1 MDMPKIITRLRP
13 VRSGGTAHTLY
24 NPDMRRTFIPSL
36 LLAGLVSA
44 CTGQTI
50 KPAEML
56 DEKTGVTV
64 GALQEPI
71 EFVEDAKLGGGGPD
85 RRSSFAY
92 VGPVEWDTS
101 GEISY
106 GLWIHVAPGNDQAVG
121 DIRSPGGASLLLDDG
136 SVPLSP
142 LTGTLQTG
150 SNPYHPVASWGQTA
164 YFHFDVALLKRMA
177 SSQKMVLAFHGVEVP
192 VVDFTPTQDV
202 RDTLIR
208 FEHARGITD
217 D

>member
-1 MDMPKIITRLRP
+1 
-13 VRSGGTAHTLY
+13 
-24 NPDMRRTFIPSL
+24 MRRTFVPSL

-44 CTGQTI
+44 CAGQTI

-71 EFVEDAKLGGGGPD
+71 EFIEDAKLGAAGSD
-85 RRSSFAY
+85 RRSTFAY
-92 VGPVEWDTS
+92 LGPVEWDTS
-101 GEISY
+101 GDITY

-121 DIRSPGGASLLLDDG
+121 DIRAKGGASLVLDDG
-136 SVPLSP
+136 PVPLS
-142 LTGTLQTG
+142 LTDAPQTG

-164 YFHFDVALLKRMA
+164 YFRLDVALLKRMA
-177 SSQKMVLAFHGVEVP
+177 SSQKLILEFHGVDVP
-192 VVDFTPTQDV
+192 AVDFTPTQDV
-202 RDTLIR
+202 RDTLTR